1 MNDLIKDFI
10 EKNVIDSLQT
20 LLATNDE
27 GEISKTAS
35 VVASQFG
42 SGFDIST
49 SESVQKL
56 ITSFKK
62 NLTLLIQKTWVD
74 SADISLKEEILVKLD
89 KYCASIEEN
98 KWTEVFSSFIKI
110 LDSVIYLMFGSM
122 AKSEDFGEYALRID
136 PEFGIFW
143 WYVKS
148 LPESN
153 DWPNEKNKAV
163 MLIAMFFLANY

>member
-10 EKNVIDSLQT
+10 EKDAIDSLKI
-20 LLATNDE
+20 LLSSSDNDE
-27 GEISKTAS
+27 IIRSAS

-42 SGFDIST
+42 SGFNITTD
-49 SESVQKL
+49 ESVKKL

-74 SADISLKEEILVKLD
+74 HTDISLKEEILVKLE
-89 KYCASIEEN
+89 KYIASVEQN
-98 KWTEVFSSFIKI
+98 KWTEVTVSFTKI
-110 LDSVIYLMFGSM
+110 IDDVVYLMFGSM
-122 AKSEDFGEYALRID
+122 AKTADFEEYAFRID

-143 WYVKS
+143 WYIKS
-148 LPESN
+148 LPAKNEWS
-153 DWPNEKNKAV
+153 NEKNKAV